1 MDKEVAAVAFV
12 WKSVLLVI
20 CSVILIRISGRKS
33 ISQMTVAS
41 TVILFSLGEILVQPI
56 VNQQIGITLLTVA
69 AFLGTLALLEYL
81 QLKFKLLEK
90 WFSGEAVAL
99 IENGRILPEQLRRTR
114 VTVRDLEKR
123 FRTMGIVNLSDVK
136 TATLESNGQIGY
148 ELHED
153 AQPVKM
159 KQWKEL
165 LQVLSDKP
173 DTRLPASAVP
183 VSRTDLVGEKGAD
196 EPHPPSPLQ

>member
-1 MDKEVAAVAFV
+1 
-12 WKSVLLVI
+12 
-20 CSVILIRISGRKS
+20 
-33 ISQMTVAS
+33 
-41 TVILFSLGEILVQPI
+41 
-56 VNQQIGITLLTVA
+56 
-69 AFLGTLALLEYL
+69 
-81 QLKFKLLEK
+81 
-90 WFSGEAVAL
+90 
-99 IENGRILPEQLRRTR
+99 
-114 VTVRDLEKR
+114 
-123 FRTMGIVNLSDVK
+123 MGIVNLSDVK

-183 VSRTDLVGEKGAD
+183 VSRTDLVGKKGRMSPIRLPRCNKARFSLLKVI
-196 EPHPPSPLQ
+196 PPLALSGTLIRRNCSRSSLSHS